1 MAKKATLKKKKANP
15 SSSLSTTA
23 RTERMEV
30 EGTVSV
36 PREMVTVYIMG
47 RAYKVPAESTIMG
60 AIEYAG
66 YQIKR
71 GAGCREGFCGA
82 CATVYRLPGDFKIYT
97 GLACTTL
104 VQDGMWLSQLP
115 SIPAHKPV
123 YDIEKLE
130 PNITAF
136 QQLFPEIF
144 RCVACN
150 TCTKACPQNLEV
162 MEYIQAAIRGD
173 IAKVMD
179 LSFDCLCC
187 GLCSIRCPAEIVHY
201 NVGLLAK
208 RLYGRYLAPR
218 SQELELRLQEIRSGK
233 YNNEYKKLMKMSRE
247 ELKKLYYARDIE
259 EEKE

>member
-1 MAKKATLKKKKANP
+1 MSQKKSKKKRKNNP
-15 SSSLSTTA
+15 QLA
-23 RTERMEV
+23 TEAAPRV
-30 EGTVSV
+30 EAVEREIPLAV
-36 PREMVTVYIMG
+36 PRKMVTVYIMG
-47 RAYKVPAESTIMG
+47 KAYKVPAESTIMG

-123 YDIEKLE
+123 YDIEKLK
-130 PNITAF
+130 PDITAF
-136 QQLFPEIF
+136 QQLYPEIF

-150 TCTKACPQNLEV
+150 TCTKACPQNLQV
-162 MEYIQAAIRGD
+162 MDYIQAAIRGD
-173 IAKVMD
+173 IEKVMD

-201 NVGLLAK
+201 NVGILAK

-233 YNNEYKKLMKMSRE
+233 YDKEYRKLMKMSRE